1 MNWERNNQFS
11 LSKEARIE
19 ELIRQLM
26 GIQQT
31 YGNIPVYVSID
42 KVNDWSPAIELDAT
56 NNRSAIRLTGNGQ
69 HR

>member
-11 LSKEARIE
+11 LSTEARLE
-19 ELIRQLM
+19 ELIRHLM

-42 KVNDWSPAIELDAT
+42 RVNDWYPAIEFDAT
-56 NNRSAIRLTGNGQ
+56 DKQSAIRFTGNGQ